1 MFYLPKP
8 EPVTVISVPPEL
20 PVDGELER
28 RTGSIVAEVKL
39 LYCVG
44 KPSAI
49 RTLIFLDDM
58 AVVLMTLKYALKTPL
73 SLVSVTFS
81 VV

>member
-1 MFYLPKP
+1 MMR
-8 EPVTVISVPPEL
+8 VPPEL
-20 PVDGELER
+20 PVDGEMDR
-28 RTGSIVAEVKL
+28 SFGSIVAVVKL
-39 LYCVG
+39 MYCEG

-49 RTLIFLDDM
+49 RTLMFLD
-58 AVVLMTLKYALKTPL
+58 VLSFAEVTLKYALNTPL